1 MSNASSKKQAS
12 SAAPVVTR
20 AFSYPEQYRA
30 ANWSPWWGLI
40 MITASFLGAQ
50 IVAVILMSAIPD
62 ILQMT
67 NSHAAVW
74 LNSTVGRFLF
84 VAFAEGAALLFVW
97 LFLRDRLAANMRA
110 IGITRSWQGRDVG
123 YALAGAVGYY
133 IVFGVASALL
143 SKLFSQDFTQ
153 RQETGFTTVA
163 SRPEL
168 LMTFA
173 GLVILPPVVEEIL
186 FRGVLFGGL
195 RRRFSFVWAALIT
208 GLAFALP
215 HLAES
220 KDGGVL
226 WLAGIDTLTLSFF
239 LCYLREKT
247 GSLWASIFLH
257 MTKNGI
263 AFFFLFIIGQ
273 SFQH

>member
-1 MSNASSKKQAS
+1 
-12 SAAPVVTR
+12 
-20 AFSYPEQYRA
+20 
-30 ANWSPWWGLI
+30 
-40 MITASFLGAQ
+40 MIAVAFLGAQ
-50 IVAVILMSAIPD
+50 IVAVILMTAIPAV
-62 ILQMT
+62 LQMT
-67 NSHAAVW
+67 DAHATIW

-84 VAFAEGAALLFVW
+84 VVFAEGLALLFLW
-97 LFLRDRLAANMRA
+97 LFLRDQLAANMRA
-110 IGITRSWQGRDVG
+110 IGITRPWQGKDVG
-123 YALAGAVGYY
+123 YALAAAVGYY
-133 IVFGVASALL
+133 VVFGLASAAV
-143 SKLFSQDFTQ
+143 SAISGQDFSQ
-153 RQETGFTTVA
+153 RQETGFTAIA

-168 LMTFA
+168 VMTFV

-257 MTKNGI
+257 VTKNGI
-263 AFFFLFIIGQ
+263 AFFFLFVIGQ